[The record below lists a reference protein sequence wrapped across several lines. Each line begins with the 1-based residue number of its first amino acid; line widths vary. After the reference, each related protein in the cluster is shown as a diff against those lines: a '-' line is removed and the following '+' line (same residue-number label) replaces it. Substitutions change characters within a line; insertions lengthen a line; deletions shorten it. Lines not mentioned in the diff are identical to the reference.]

1 MDRMQRHLWAMDRLW
16 EGLVGP
22 SEMAWQEGSKVLAAN
37 PFPANA
43 LPISE
48 DLQPV
53 AKKQLAAIAA
63 LAKQAGSVTELADR
77 SKLYGKLLGTCSGCH
92 SKLR

>member
-22 SEMAWQEGSKVLAAN
+22 SEMAWQEGSKILAAN
-37 PFPANA
+37 PFPADA
-43 LPISE
+43 LPIPK

-63 LAKQAGSVTELADR
+63 LAKQAGAATELADR
-77 SKLYGKLLGTCSGCH
+77 SKVYGELLSTCSGCH